1 VPYPPHLVFT
11 YHNCPNRGIYP
22 LTAVPYEFTQFYDI
36 TIPLRPRYTLYPTYL
51 LTHLRFDARPG

>member
-1 VPYPPHLVFT
+1 MFT

-51 LTHLRFDARPG
+51 LTYLRFDARPG